1 MAGADIFESDFPLSQ
16 AAIGFALNIQSPKKP

>member
-16 AAIGFALNIQSPKKP
+16 AANGFALNIQIPKR